1 MFFSIILPSG
11 LLMAQTVVSVQEISR
26 YIANYIPIDNQN
38 WSICQNPGNGLV
50 YFANSSGLGEYNG
63 ISLKM
68 YTQPFAKSL
77 RSVYVSADGTIFT
90 GSFEEFGY
98 WRNSKTGNL
107 TYTSLTKNINIEKN
121 DEIWKIYEANN
132 QIYFQSFTTIYCYDY
147 IKVKPVKA
155 PFTMLFL
162 FQVGNKF
169 IAQVLG
175 SGLYWFNG
183 SEFKFINNS
192 GLFKRIEIHSI
203 IRKSDNEFWICTAN
217 NGIFMFDGTQFKYLD
232 TEISKYLTFQT
243 CNAGL
248 SISDSLFVFGTILN
262 GIVFCDNHGKIT
274 RTFNFSNG
282 LINNTVL
289 SLFKDNTSGLW
300 IGLDDGANYIN
311 ILSPGTIFTNLSGN
325 LGTIYTTVRDGKK
338 LFLGTNHGL
347 FVADISMENEDFYFS
362 NLKFIPRTQGQVW
375 TLGKFDNQI
384 VCGHNEGTFL
394 LENQKFHQISDITG
408 GWSIRE
414 FGDLLIEGT
423 YTGIVLFRK
432 NKDGKWSFR
441 NEIKGFSEP
450 TRHIEVDYLGY
461 IWASHPQKGIYQLEL
476 NEALDSAIRV
486 QYFRTIPD
494 NPNNIDIF
502 KINNQVVFTTSENI
516 FTFDYDKKA
525 IVPFM
530 LLSRTLGDYKAASQ
544 IIPDNRN
551 NYWFIEGNKIALF
564 EITKEFEATKRLEL
578 VQKSSDLPE
587 RELQII
593 HLSDKTI
600 LLPTREAFTTYNL
613 SLIGKESGFL
623 KTISK

>member
-1 MFFSIILPSG
+1 
-11 LLMAQTVVSVQEISR
+11 
-26 YIANYIPIDNQN
+26 
-38 WSICQNPGNGLV
+38 
-50 YFANSSGLGEYNG
+50 
-63 ISLKM
+63 
-68 YTQPFAKSL
+68 
-77 RSVYVSADGTIFT
+77 
-90 GSFEEFGY
+90 
-98 WRNSKTGNL
+98 
-107 TYTSLTKNINIEKN
+107 
-121 DEIWKIYEANN
+121 
-132 QIYFQSFTTIYCYDY
+132 
-147 IKVKPVKA
+147 
-155 PFTMLFL
+155 
-162 FQVGNKF
+162 
-169 IAQVLG
+169 
-175 SGLYWFNG
+175 
-183 SEFKFINNS
+183 
-192 GLFKRIEIHSI
+192 
-203 IRKSDNEFWICTAN
+203 
-217 NGIFMFDGTQFKYLD
+217 MFDGTQFKYLD

-347 FVADISMENEDFYFS
+347 FVADISMENEDFDFS

-384 VCGHNEGTFL
+384 VCGHNKGTFL

-494 NPNNIDIF
+494 SPNNIDIF

-516 FTFDYDKKA
+516 FTFDNDKKA

-530 LLSRTLGDYKAASQ
+530 LLSRTHIGDYKAAS
-544 IIPDNRN
+544 R
-551 NYWFIEGNKIALF
+551 
-564 EITKEFEATKRLEL
+564 
-578 VQKSSDLPE
+578 
-587 RELQII
+587 
-593 HLSDKTI
+593 
-600 LLPTREAFTTYNL
+600 
-613 SLIGKESGFL
+613 
-623 KTISK
+623 